1 MTPSSISS
9 FFQRIAFISI
19 AIAYNSNTF
28 LVFGGYPFS
37 SDDLSVRQSQIL
49 DKLRGDM
56 TLLINEEI
64 VPSDLR
70 EPSFGEQFLR
80 NVEVYIC
87 AFLCHT
93 TAQND

>member
-1 MTPSSISS
+1 M
-9 FFQRIAFISI
+9 SI

-64 VPSDLR
+64 VPSELR

-80 NVEVYIC
+80 NVEVHIC
-87 AFLCHT
+87 TFLRNS
-93 TAQND
+93 TAQNV